1 MMTTTINLQISLDS
15 LIQAVS
21 SLDLDSK
28 KHLLDIIEQQ
38 IFEAEESSY
47 IEDSETKTEIEAV
60 RLEYQQGDVM
70 TIDDFIQTQ
79 SN

>member
-1 MMTTTINLQISLDS
+1 MTTTISLQISLDS

-21 SLDLDSK
+21 SLDLEAK
-28 KHLLDIIEQQ
+28 RHLLNIIEQQ
-38 IFEAEESSY
+38 IFEAEEDSY
-47 IEDSETKTEIEAV
+47 IEDSETKAEIESV
-60 RLEYQQGDVM
+60 RLEYQQGDFV

>member
-1 MMTTTINLQISLDS
+1 MTTTINLQISLES

-21 SLDLDSK
+21 SLDLDAK

-38 IFEAEESSY
+38 IFESEEADY
-47 IEDSETKTEIEAV
+47 TEDSEARAEIESV
-60 RLEYQQGDVM
+60 KLEYQQGDFV